1 MFPDP
6 HPLDERLG
14 KLFFRQA
21 PRHAGVYL
29 MRDKDDHVL
38 YVGKAK
44 NLRQRLNSYRLAN
57 PDRMARRHLRL
68 VRLVARIE
76 LELCADESAALARE
90 AALLRELKPRFNR
103 AGVWPGK
110 TRFLAWRL
118 AGAALELGMVD
129 SPKADWSHSGPL
141 NSMVQYLQSTLAR
154 LFRLAL
160 HPALSFHE
168 LPAGWTHGT
177 RTGTVAISGPDGPG
191 EIPELLQRY
200 FWQNSDE
207 LLLWFAARFSHR
219 TPPLERTFL
228 DGEMETLKQFLAKMI
243 RHAAK
248 NGQIAG

>member
-29 MRDKDDHVL
+29 MRDKDDQVL

-57 PDRMARRHLRL
+57 PDRMARRHLKL

-76 LELCADESAALARE
+76 LQLCADESAALERE
-90 AALLRELKPRFNR
+90 ASLLRELKPRFNR

-110 TRFLAWRL
+110 TKFLAWRL
-118 AGAALELGMVD
+118 AGGVLELGLVD
-129 SPKADWSHSGPL
+129 SPMADWSHSGPL
-141 NSMVQYLQSTLAR
+141 NAMVQYLYSALAR

-160 HPALSFHE
+160 HPALAFHE
-168 LPAGWTHGT
+168 LPVGWAHGVQT
-177 RTGTVAISGPDGPG
+177 ETVAIPCPDDPH
-191 EIPELLQRY
+191 EIPEMLERFFLQKCEALLV
-200 FWQNSDE
+200 WLGN
-207 LLLWFAARFSHR
+207 RFCHR
-219 TPPLERTFL
+219 TQPLEKTFL
-228 DGEMETLKQFLAKMI
+228 DGEMETLKQFLAKLV
-243 RHAAK
+243 RSAAM
-248 NGQIAG
+248 NAR